1 LELQVREYIACVL
14 GDIQHYR
21 PLVWS
26 LPKNDVAA
34 DTNELESEYPVL
46 AKM

>member
-1 LELQVREYIACVL
+1 ML

-26 LPKNDVAA
+26 LPKNNAA
-34 DTNELESEYPVL
+34 TDANELEDEYPIL